1 MMQYV
6 IITPVGITVEGTRMR
21 KAIQRSPLFI
31 GAFLLVVDSMMDIYG
46 MWEATPTPAEPA
58 QLFMMWLFAAA
69 TTAAMFFAE
78 PLIAKLTG
86 VKTAVKTDE
95 IWREVDLSILDRWE
109 TVQHEFGIDP
119 DEARAE
125 ITQFG
130 HVLDQI
136 ELAETARQGASNEAI
151 RALLDERVTILM
163 RETLG
168 PLAAELDYL
177 KSEEGRIHTTVTDTF
192 ITITQQRQ
200 HEQDVAAEL
209 LACTPI

>member
-1 MMQYV
+1 MRKVAQTHNVLLIGGAVMAIADTIMDV
-6 IITPVGITVEGTRMR
+6 TATATVEGRP
-21 KAIQRSPLFI
+21 SPIWL
-31 GAFLLVVDSMMDIYG
+31 
-46 MWEATPTPAEPA
+46 
-58 QLFMMWLFAAA
+58 LFAGAI
-69 TTAAMFFAE
+69 TAAMILFE
-78 PLIAKLTG
+78 LITAKTMKAQTS
-86 VKTAVKTDE
+86 VSIAA
-95 IWREVDLSILDRWE
+95 RILDRWE

-125 ITQFG
+125 ITQFR

-136 ELAETARQGASNEAI
+136 ELAETARQGASNEAT

>member
-1 MMQYV
+1 
-6 IITPVGITVEGTRMR
+6 MR

-31 GAFLLVVDSMMDIYG
+31 GAFLLVVDSMMEIYG

-58 QLFMMWLFAAA
+58 PFMMWLFAAA
-69 TTAAMFFAE
+69 ITAAMIFAE

-86 VKTAVKTDE
+86 VKTVVKTEE

-125 ITQFG
+125 ITQFS

-136 ELAETARQGASNEAI
+136 ELAEAARQGSSDTAVCEA
-151 RALLDERVTILM
+151 LDARVTILM

-168 PLAAELDYL
+168 PLAAELAYL

-192 ITITQQRQ
+192 ITTTQQRQ

-209 LACTPI
+209 LARTPI